1 MRNRLRS
8 LRELRVRY
16 RFVSIPCI
24 PWFLKCSV
32 DDFDLERTGDF
43 ELDTKI
49 ADAHPIAAK
58 GRFILFGKRLE
69 YVLDFLSSFLVALDG
84 GFKCCESGEFF
95 NNLRCELDA
104 AVTNTASLLSR
115 NVWRKRLASVGE
127 NAFRYELYLFWCDLR
142 AGEEVHSRPRAF
154 TARLNNVISASE
166 RSSC

>member
-1 MRNRLRS
+1 MNRIQ
-8 LRELRVRY
+8 Y
-16 RFVSIPCI
+16 PIPVI
-24 PWFLKCSV
+24 KLAAYQ
-32 DDFDLERTGDF
+32 DFFDPANAPLDL
-43 ELDTKI
+43 
-49 ADAHPIAAK
+49 A
-58 GRFILFGKRLE
+58 
-69 YVLDFLSSFLVALDG
+69 
-84 GFKCCESGEFF
+84 
-95 NNLRCELDA
+95 A